1 MGHVQEQIRHA
12 PHAKTHHITLFTKIK
27 SVLTLV
33 EMDIS
38 LIRLTPD
45 VFSVTT
51 HAKRVMDLVCVRA

>member
-1 MGHVQEQIRHA
+1 
-12 PHAKTHHITLFTKIK
+12 
-27 SVLTLV
+27 
-33 EMDIS
+33 MDIS